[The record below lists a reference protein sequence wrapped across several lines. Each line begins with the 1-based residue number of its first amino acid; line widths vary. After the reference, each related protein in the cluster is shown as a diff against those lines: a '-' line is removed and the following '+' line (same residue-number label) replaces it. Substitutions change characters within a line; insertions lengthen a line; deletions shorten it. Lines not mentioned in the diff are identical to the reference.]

1 MADKEI
7 KDAIDLLFSGYF
19 NINEPNIFE
28 PLRRSLFEE
37 GDRYYHFADLRMY
50 SDAHRKAR
58 ELYKEDRDA
67 WNRIA
72 VINIASSGKFSSDR
86 TIAQY
91 AKEIWN
97 IEACPVEKDLSE
109 DTALQDA
116 VKRP

>member
-1 MADKEI
+1 
-7 KDAIDLLFSGYF
+7 
-19 NINEPNIFE
+19 
-28 PLRRSLFEE
+28 
-37 GDRYYHFADLRMY
+37 MY